1 MLQMAQDAWM
11 DTLRRL
17 LAEAFN
23 LHQKGAAGV
32 PLGRAYGVADG
43 YMLALIDMRVATP
56 KELSRFVAEER
67 TRQAGPASRTLGA
80 ADLDTARDTLAA

>member
-1 MLQMAQDAWM
+1 MAQDAWN

-17 LAEAFN
+17 LGEAFN

-43 YMLALIDMRVATP
+43 YMLALIEMRAATP

-67 TRQAGPASRTLGA
+67 QRQLGPGSRALSA
-80 ADLDTARDTLAA
+80 ADVDVARDTLAA